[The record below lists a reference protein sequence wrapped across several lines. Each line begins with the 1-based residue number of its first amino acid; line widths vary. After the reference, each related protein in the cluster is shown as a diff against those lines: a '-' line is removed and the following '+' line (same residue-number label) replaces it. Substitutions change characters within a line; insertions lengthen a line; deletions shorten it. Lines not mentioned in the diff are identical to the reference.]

1 MLSPARRFA
10 GFVVIG
16 SLVAALINLAGSV
29 AVPLESQPV
38 LFRGSGSLGSLIVS
52 EQAHVIK
59 RFGLYGQLRDLVGGG
74 SVIVP
79 DMPIL
84 DRYTLVHFS
93 KVDVEVEDYPVELT
107 EEQAEALMQDVR
119 FSGEGEMVISSRDV
133 YPYVVV
139 GTSDAMST
147 MRVVLFGDTV
157 FIVEESLYA
166 EVVGTA
172 S

>member
-38 LFRGSGSLGSLIVS
+38 LFRASGSLDSLIVS
-52 EQAHVIK
+52 EQAHLSQ
-59 RFGLYGQLRDLVGGG
+59 RFGLYGQLRDLAGGG

-79 DMPIL
+79 DLSIL

-93 KVDVEVEDYPVELT
+93 LLDVEVEDYPVELT
-107 EEQAEALMQDVR
+107 KEQAEVLLQDVR
-119 FSGEGEMVISSRDV
+119 FSGEGEIVISGRDV
-133 YPYVVV
+133 RPYVVV
-139 GTSDAMST
+139 GTSDAIST
-147 MRVVLFGDTV
+147 MRVVLFDDTV
-157 FIVEESLYA
+157 FVVEESLYA
-166 EVVGTA
+166 AVVGTT

>member
-1 MLSPARRFA
+1 M
-10 GFVVIG
+10 
-16 SLVAALINLAGSV
+16 

-38 LFRGSGSLGSLIVS
+38 LIRGSGSLDSLIVS
-52 EQAHVIK
+52 EQAHLVE
-59 RFGLYGQLRDLVGGG
+59 RFGLYGQLRDLAGGG

-79 DMPIL
+79 EPPIL
-84 DRYTLVHFS
+84 DHYTLIHFTL
-93 KVDVEVEDYPVELT
+93 VDVEVEDYPVELT
-107 EEQAEALMQDVR
+107 EEQAEALLQDVR
-119 FSGEGEMVISSRDV
+119 FAGEGEMVISGRDV

-139 GTSDAMST
+139 ATSDAVSA

-166 EVVGTA
+166 AVVGTT

>member
-38 LFRGSGSLGSLIVS
+38 LFRESGRLGSLIVS
-52 EQAHVIK
+52 EQAHVVK

-79 DMPIL
+79 DLPIL

-119 FSGEGEMVISSRDV
+119 FSGEGEMVISGRNV

-166 EVVGTA
+166 AVMGTA